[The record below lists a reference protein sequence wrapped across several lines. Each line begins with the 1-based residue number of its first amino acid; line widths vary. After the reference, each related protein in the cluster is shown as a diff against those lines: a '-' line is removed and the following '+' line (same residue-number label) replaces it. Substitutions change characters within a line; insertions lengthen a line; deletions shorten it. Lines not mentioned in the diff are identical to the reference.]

1 MNDLKIKELSLA
13 GLMSIERTRIV
24 DNRGFLSRLFC
35 ADGLTAAGWYKPIS
49 QINLTQTTSRG
60 SIRGLHYQT
69 PPYAEMKIV
78 SCVRGAIWDVA
89 VDLRASSPTFMQWH
103 AEILSADN
111 GLALLIPE
119 GFAHGFQTTTDDV
132 EIFYLHSA
140 PYVPQAAAALRFDDP
155 RIDIGWPLPVTE
167 ISLRDQTH
175 PLLSS
180 TFKGIII

>member
-1 MNDLKIKELSLA
+1 MNNLRVKELPLA
-13 GLMSIERTRIV
+13 GLMLIERTRIV

-35 ADGLTAAGWYKPIS
+35 ADGLALAGWHNPIS
-49 QINLTQTTSRG
+49 QINLTQTASRG

-69 PPYAEMKIV
+69 PPHAEMKLV
-78 SCVRGAIWDVA
+78 SCVRGVVWDVA

-103 AEILSADN
+103 AETLSAEN

-119 GFAHGFQTTTDDV
+119 GYAHGFQTMTDNV
-132 EIFYLHSA
+132 EILYLHSA
-140 PYVPQAAAALRFDDP
+140 PYVPLAAAALRFDDP

-167 ISLRDQTH
+167 ISVRDQTH